1 MELSKTPRMDF
12 ETSGLVCS
20 LREQGILAFLKTEE
34 EEAMTP
40 KTQKSGNPF
49 LSKVMQFE

>member
-20 LREQGILAFLKTEE
+20 AREQGILEFLKTEE

-40 KTQKSGNPF
+40 KTQKSRNPF